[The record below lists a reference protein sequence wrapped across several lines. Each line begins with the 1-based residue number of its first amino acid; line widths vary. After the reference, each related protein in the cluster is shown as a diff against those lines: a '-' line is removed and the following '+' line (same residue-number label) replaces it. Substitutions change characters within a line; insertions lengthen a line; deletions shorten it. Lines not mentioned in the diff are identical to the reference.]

1 MTVLTTNLNAA
12 ALKPYWLRSTAICRE
27 KPLGATSA
35 TKATKVIEHPRSNS
49 LSIQPA
55 VTDSAQHD
63 APWRALYPFDS
74 RWFFVDG
81 RRLHYLDEGP
91 RDAQRTLLFV
101 HGNPTWSFHWRRLIE
116 SLRGEYRCIAL
127 DHLGCGLS
135 DLQPRPLRLADH
147 IVNLQKLVETLDLQR
162 ITLVAQDWGGAIGLG
177 ALLAER
183 ERFERII
190 LFNTGAFRP
199 WFIPWRIR
207 ACRGPVLGR
216 LMVQGANAFSR
227 AALTM
232 TLARKSGLEPA
243 VRSGYLAPYNS
254 WRRRAAVYQ
263 FVRDIPSNDRHP
275 TWQTLEAIERKLPQM
290 ADLPTLLVWGER
302 DWCFNTRCL
311 TRFVEEW
318 PDADVV
324 RLPDVGHWVVEDA
337 PEEAEEAVRSFLR
350 RTDP

>member
-1 MTVLTTNLNAA
+1 MSTQPAA
-12 ALKPYWLRSTAICRE
+12 ADRTP
-27 KPLGATSA
+27 P
-35 TKATKVIEHPRSNS
+35 
-49 LSIQPA
+49 
-55 VTDSAQHD
+55 D
-63 APWRALYPFDS
+63 APWRSLYPFESHWLDL
-74 RWFFVDG
+74 DG

-91 RDAQRTLLFV
+91 RDAERTLLFV

-116 SLRGEYRCIAL
+116 ARRGEYRCVAV

-135 DLQPRPLRLADH
+135 DLQPHPLRLADH
-147 IVNLQKLVETLDLQR
+147 IANLRRLIESLDLQR
-162 ITLVAQDWGGAIGLG
+162 VTLVAQDWGGAIGLG
-177 ALLAER
+177 TILAER

-190 LFNTGAFRP
+190 LFNTGAFPP

-207 ACRGPVLGR
+207 TCRGPVLGR
-216 LMVQGANAFSR
+216 LMVQGGNAFSR

-232 TLARKSGLEPA
+232 TLARRKGLEPA
-243 VRSGYLAPYNS
+243 VQAAYLAPYNS

-275 TWQTLEAIERKLPQM
+275 TWQTLDAIERKLPQL
-290 ADLPTLLVWGER
+290 ASLPALLVWGER

-324 RLPDVGHWVVEDA
+324 RLADVGHWVVEDA
-337 PEEAEEAVRSFLR
+337 PEETEEAVRSFLH
-350 RTDP
+350 RTDA

>member
-1 MTVLTTNLNAA
+1 M
-12 ALKPYWLRSTAICRE
+12 
-27 KPLGATSA
+27 
-35 TKATKVIEHPRSNS
+35 
-49 LSIQPA
+49 SIQPA
-55 VTDSAQHD
+55 AADRTPPD
-63 APWRALYPFDS
+63 ASWRSFYPFQSHWLDLN
-74 RWFFVDG
+74 G
-81 RRLHYLDEGP
+81 HRLHYLDEGP
-91 RDAQRTLLFV
+91 RDAEHTLLFV

-116 SLRGEYRCIAL
+116 ARRGEYRCVAV

-147 IVNLQKLVETLDLQR
+147 IANLRRLVESLDLQR
-162 ITLVAQDWGGAIGLG
+162 VTLVAQDWGGAIGLG
-177 ALLAER
+177 TILAER
-183 ERFERII
+183 QRFERIV

-216 LMVQGANAFSR
+216 LLVQGGNAFSR

-232 TLARKSGLEPA
+232 TLARRKGLDPA
-243 VRSGYLAPYNS
+243 VQAGYLAPYDS

-275 TWQTLEAIERKLPQM
+275 TWQTLEAIERKLPQL
-290 ADLPTLLVWGER
+290 ASLPTLLVWGQR

-324 RLPDVGHWVVEDA
+324 RLADVGHWVVEDA
-337 PEEAEEAVRSFLR
+337 PDETEEAVRSFLH
-350 RTDP
+350 RTDA

>member
-1 MTVLTTNLNAA
+1 M
-12 ALKPYWLRSTAICRE
+12 
-27 KPLGATSA
+27 
-35 TKATKVIEHPRSNS
+35 
-49 LSIQPA
+49 SIQPA
-55 VTDSAQHD
+55 VTDAAPPD
-63 APWRALYPFDS
+63 APWRSLYPFES
-74 RWFFVDG
+74 RWLFVDG

-91 RDAQRTLLFV
+91 RDAERTLLFV

-116 SLRGEYRCIAL
+116 SLRGEYRCVAP

-147 IVNLQKLVETLDLQR
+147 IANLQKLVETLDLR
-162 ITLVAQDWGGAIGLG
+162 RVTLVAQDWGGAIGLG
-177 ALLAER
+177 TLLAER
-183 ERFERII
+183 ERFERIV

-207 ACRGPVLGR
+207 ACRGPLLGR
-216 LMVQGANAFSR
+216 ADGAGRQRLLAGGAHDDAGPQG
-227 AALTM
+227 
-232 TLARKSGLEPA
+232 GLEPA
-243 VRSGYLAPYNS
+243 VRAGYLAPYNS

-311 TRFVEEW
+311 
-318 PDADVV
+318 D
-324 RLPDVGHWVVEDA
+324 
-337 PEEAEEAVRSFLR
+337 AVRR
-350 RTDP
+350 RVARRRRGAAARRRPLGRRGRPRGGRGGGAELSPPHRRMSATPRQLDARRP